1 VRAFVCN
8 ACLALKEVIVSIK
21 DQLQA
26 DLKTAMLGKQE
37 LRRDVIR
44 FTQAALKN
52 AELAKQQK
60 LVKERSHLWQTGQV
74 DDSGNP
80 IVNEAEREKQ
90 LAEIAKLTPLTDEE
104 QLAVLTTEVKRRRE
118 TIADAEKAG
127 RADLIA
133 REQAELDVVLGYL
146 PKQMSREEVTA
157 AAQQVV
163 AEVGA
168 KGPQDTG
175 KVMGKLMP
183 QLKGR
188 ADGKMISE
196 VVKELLAG

>member
-1 VRAFVCN
+1 MS
-8 ACLALKEVIVSIK
+8 LK

-26 DLKTAMLGKQE
+26 DLKTAMLSKQE

-44 FTQAALKN
+44 YTLAAFQN
-52 AELAKQQK
+52 AEAVKKQK
-60 LVKERSHLWQTGQV
+60 LVKERSHLWQTGKV
-74 DDSGNP
+74 DDNGNP
-80 IVNEAEREKQ
+80 IIDEAEREKQ
-90 LAEIAKLTPLTDEE
+90 LAEIAKLVPLTDEE
-104 QLAVLTTEVKRRRE
+104 QLTVLTTEVKRRRE

-127 RADLIA
+127 RLDLVSG
-133 REQAELDVVLGYL
+133 EQAELEVVLGYL
-146 PKQMSREEVTA
+146 PQQMSRAEVTA
-157 AAQQVV
+157 AVQQVIAAV
-163 AEVGA
+163 NA

-183 QLKGR
+183 QLKGK

>member
-1 VRAFVCN
+1 
-8 ACLALKEVIVSIK
+8 
-21 DQLQA
+21 
-26 DLKTAMLGKQE
+26 MLNKQE

-44 FTQAALKN
+44 FTQAAMKN

-60 LVKERSHLWQTGQV
+60 LVKERSRLWQTGTV
-74 DDSGNP
+74 DESGNP
-80 IVNEAEREKQ
+80 IVDEAEREKQ

-104 QLAVLTTEVKRRRE
+104 QVAVLTTEVKRRRE
-118 TIADAEKAG
+118 TIADAEKA
-127 RADLIA
+127 RRPDLIA
-133 REQAELDVVLGYL
+133 REQAELEVVLGYL

-157 AAQQVV
+157 AAQQVI

-168 KGPQDTG
+168 QGLQDTG

-183 QLKGR
+183 QLKGK

-196 VVKELLAG
+196 VVRELLAG

>member
-1 VRAFVCN
+1 M
-8 ACLALKEVIVSIK
+8 SIK

-26 DLKTAMLGKQE
+26 DLKTAMLNKQE

-60 LVKERSHLWQTGQV
+60 LVKERSHLWQTGKM
-74 DDSGNP
+74 DESGNP

-90 LAEIAKLTPLTDEE
+90 LAEIARLTPLTAEE

-118 TIADAEKAG
+118 TIADAEKAS
-127 RADLIA
+127 RPDLVT
-133 REQAELDVVLGYL
+133 REQAELEVVLGYL
-146 PKQMSREEVTA
+146 PKQMSRDEVTA
-157 AAQQVV
+157 AAQQVI
-163 AEVGA
+163 AEVDA

-183 QLKGR
+183 QLKGK

-196 VVKELLAG
+196 VVKELLVS

>member
-1 VRAFVCN
+1 MS
-8 ACLALKEVIVSIK
+8 LKE
-21 DQLQA
+21 QLQA
-26 DLKTAMLGKQE
+26 DLKTAMLNKHE

-44 FTQAALKN
+44 FTLAAFQN
-52 AELAKQQK
+52 AESVKKQK

-74 DDSGNP
+74 DESGTP
-80 IVNEAEREKQ
+80 IVVEAERDKQ
-90 LAEIAKLTPLTDEE
+90 LAQITKLTPLTDEE
-104 QLAVLTTEVKRRRE
+104 QLTVLTTEVKRRRE

-127 RADLIA
+127 RPEIVA
-133 REQAELDVVLGYL
+133 REQAELDVLLGYL
-146 PKQMSREEVTA
+146 PKQMSREEITA
-157 AAQQVV
+157 IAQQVV
-163 AEVGA
+163 GEVGA

-183 QLKGR
+183 QLKGK

>member
-1 VRAFVCN
+1 M
-8 ACLALKEVIVSIK
+8 SIK

-26 DLKTAMLGKQE
+26 DLKTAMLSKQE

-44 FTQAALKN
+44 FTLAAMKN

-60 LVKERSHLWQTGQV
+60 LVKDRSHLWQTGQL

-80 IVNEAEREKQ
+80 LVDEAEREKQ
-90 LAEIAKLTPLTDEE
+90 LAEIARLTPLSDEE

-127 RADLIA
+127 RADLIE
-133 REQAELDVVLGYL
+133 REQAELEVVLAYL
-146 PKQMSREEVTA
+146 PKQMSREEVIA

-163 AEVGA
+163 GEVGA
-168 KGPQDTG
+168 KGLQDTG

-183 QLKGR
+183 QLKGK

-196 VVKELLAG
+196 VVKELLAR

>member
-1 VRAFVCN
+1 M
-8 ACLALKEVIVSIK
+8 SIK

-26 DLKTAMLGKQE
+26 DLKTAMLNKQE

-44 FTQAALKN
+44 FTQAAMKN

-60 LVKERSHLWQTGQV
+60 LVKERSRLWQTGTV
-74 DDSGNP
+74 DESGNP
-80 IVNEAEREKQ
+80 IVDEAEREKQ

-104 QLAVLTTEVKRRRE
+104 QVAVLTTEVKRRRE
-118 TIADAEKAG
+118 TIADAEKA
-127 RADLIA
+127 RRPDLIA
-133 REQAELDVVLGYL
+133 REQAELEVVLGYL

-157 AAQQVV
+157 AAQQVI

-168 KGPQDTG
+168 QGLQDTG

-183 QLKGR
+183 QLKGK
-188 ADGKMISE
+188 ADGKMINE

>member
-1 VRAFVCN
+1 M
-8 ACLALKEVIVSIK
+8 SIK

-26 DLKTAMLGKQE
+26 DLKTAMLNKQE

-44 FTQAALKN
+44 FTQASMKN

-60 LVKERSHLWQTGQV
+60 LVKERSHLWQTGKV
-74 DDSGNP
+74 DENGNP
-80 IVNEAEREKQ
+80 VIDEAIRDQQ
-90 LAEIAKLTPLTDEE
+90 LAEIAKLVPLTDEE
-104 QLAVLTTEVKRRRE
+104 LLSALTTEVKRRRE

-127 RADLIA
+127 RADLIE

-146 PKQMSREEVTA
+146 PKQMSREEVVV
-157 AAQQVV
+157 AAQKAV

-183 QLKGR
+183 QLKGK

-196 VVKELLAG
+196 VVKELLTG

>member
-1 VRAFVCN
+1 MS
-8 ACLALKEVIVSIK
+8 LK

-26 DLKTAMLGKQE
+26 DLKTAMLNRQE
-37 LRRDVIR
+37 LRRDVFR
-44 FTQAALKN
+44 YTLAAFQN
-52 AELAKQQK
+52 AELAKNQK

-74 DDSGNP
+74 DEAGNS
-80 IVNEAEREKQ
+80 IVNEVERDKQ

-118 TIADAEKAG
+118 TIADAEKAK
-127 RADLIA
+127 RLDLIA
-133 REQAELDVVLGYL
+133 REQAELDVVLSYL

-157 AAQQVV
+157 AAQKVI

-183 QLKGR
+183 QLKGK
-188 ADGKMISE
+188 ADGKMIRE
-196 VVKELLAG
+196 VVKELLTE

>member
-1 VRAFVCN
+1 MS
-8 ACLALKEVIVSIK
+8 LK

-26 DLKTAMLGKQE
+26 DLKAAMLSKQD

-60 LVKERSHLWQTGQV
+60 LVKERSHLWQTGKV
-74 DDSGNP
+74 DENGNP
-80 IVNEAEREKQ
+80 IADEAERDKQ
-90 LAEIAKLTPLTDEE
+90 LAEIAKLVPLTDEE
-104 QLAVLTTEVKRRRE
+104 QLSVLTAEVKRRRE

-127 RADLIA
+127 RADLGT
-133 REQAELDVVLGYL
+133 REQAELEVVLGYL
-146 PKQMSREEVTA
+146 PKQMSREEVVA
-157 AAQQVV
+157 AAQAIV

-183 QLKGR
+183 QLKGK

-196 VVKELLAG
+196 VVKELLTG

>member
-1 VRAFVCN
+1 MS
-8 ACLALKEVIVSIK
+8 LK

-26 DLKTAMLGKQE
+26 DLKTAMLNRQE

-44 FTQAALKN
+44 FTLAAFQN
-52 AELAKQQK
+52 AESVKKQK
-60 LVKERSHLWQTGQV
+60 LVKERSPLWQTGQV
-74 DDSGNP
+74 DESGNP
-80 IVNEAEREKQ
+80 IVNEAERDRQ
-90 LAEIAKLTPLTDEE
+90 LAEIAKLVPLTDEE
-104 QLAVLTTEVKRRRE
+104 QLTTLTTEVKRRRE

-127 RADLIA
+127 RSDLVT

-146 PKQMSREEVTA
+146 PQQMSRDEVTA

-183 QLKGR
+183 QLKGK
-188 ADGKMISE
+188 ADGKLISE
-196 VVKELLAG
+196 VVKELLVG

>member
-1 VRAFVCN
+1 MS
-8 ACLALKEVIVSIK
+8 LK

-26 DLKTAMLGKQE
+26 DLKTAMLSKQE
-37 LRRDVIR
+37 QRRDVIR

-60 LVKERSHLWQTGQV
+60 LVKERSHLWQTGKF
-74 DDSGNP
+74 DENGNP
-80 IVNEAEREKQ
+80 IIDEPERDKQ
-90 LAEIAKLTPLTDEE
+90 LAEIAKLAPLTDEE

-127 RADLIA
+127 RSELLKQ
-133 REQAELDVVLGYL
+133 EQAELEILLDYL
-146 PKQMSREEVTA
+146 PKQLSREEVMA
-157 AAQQVV
+157 AAQKVV

-175 KVMGKLMP
+175 KVMSKLMP
-183 QLKGR
+183 QLKGK
-188 ADGKMISE
+188 ADGKLISE

>member
-1 VRAFVCN
+1 M
-8 ACLALKEVIVSIK
+8 SIK

-26 DLKTAMLGKQE
+26 DLKTAMLNKQE

-44 FTQAALKN
+44 YTQAAMKN

-60 LVKERSHLWQTGQV
+60 LVKERSHLWQTGKV

-80 IVNEAEREKQ
+80 IVNEAERDKQ
-90 LAEIAKLTPLTDEE
+90 LAEIAKLVPLTDEE
-104 QLAVLTTEVKRRRE
+104 QLSVLSTEVKRRRE

-127 RADLIA
+127 RPEIVA

-157 AAQQVV
+157 AAQAVV

-168 KGPQDTG
+168 KGPADTG
-175 KVMGKLMP
+175 KVMSKLMP
-183 QLKGR
+183 QLKGK

>member
-1 VRAFVCN
+1 M
-8 ACLALKEVIVSIK
+8 SIK

-26 DLKTAMLGKQE
+26 DLKTAMLNKQE

-60 LVKERSHLWQTGQV
+60 LVKVRSQLWQTGKV
-74 DDSGNP
+74 DENGNP
-80 IVNEAEREKQ
+80 IADEAERDKQ
-90 LAEIAKLTPLTDEE
+90 LAEIARLAPLTAEE
-104 QLAVLTTEVKRRRE
+104 QLSVLTTEVKRRRE

-127 RADLIA
+127 RPEIA
-133 REQAELDVVLGYL
+133 SREQAELEVVLGYL

-157 AAQQVV
+157 AAQALI

-168 KGPQDTG
+168 KGPADTG

-183 QLKGR
+183 QLKGK

-196 VVKELLAG
+196 VVKELLA

>member
-1 VRAFVCN
+1 M
-8 ACLALKEVIVSIK
+8 SIK
-21 DQLQA
+21 EQLQA
-26 DLKTAMLGKQE
+26 DLKTAMLNKDA

-74 DDSGNP
+74 DESSNP

-90 LAEIAKLTPLTDEE
+90 LAEIARLAPLTDEE

-127 RADLIA
+127 RPDLVA
-133 REQAELDVVLGYL
+133 REQAELAVVLGYL
-146 PKQMSREEVTA
+146 PKQMNREEVA
-157 AAQQVV
+157 AAARQVI

-168 KGPQDTG
+168 KGPQDAG

-183 QLKGR
+183 QLKGK

>member
-1 VRAFVCN
+1 MVRLNLRGLQEATM
-8 ACLALKEVIVSIK
+8 SIK

-26 DLKTAMLGKQE
+26 DLKTAMLNKQE

-44 FTQAALKN
+44 FTLAALKN

-60 LVKERSHLWQTGQV
+60 LVKERSHLWQTGKV

-80 IVNEAEREKQ
+80 IFNETEREKQ

-104 QLAVLTTEVKRRRE
+104 QLAVLSTEVKRRRE

-133 REQAELDVVLGYL
+133 REEAELEVVLGYL
-146 PKQMSREEVTA
+146 PKQMSREEVMA
-157 AAQQVV
+157 AAQQVI

-183 QLKGR
+183 QLKGK
-188 ADGKMISE
+188 ADGKLTSE
-196 VVKELLAG
+196 VVKELLVKS

>member
-1 VRAFVCN
+1 MSF
-8 ACLALKEVIVSIK
+8 K

-26 DLKTAMLGKQE
+26 DLKTAMLNKQE

-44 FTQAALKN
+44 FTLAAFQN
-52 AELAKQQK
+52 AESVKKQK
-60 LVKERSHLWQTGQV
+60 LVKERSPLWQTGKV
-74 DDSGNP
+74 DEAGNP
-80 IVNEAEREKQ
+80 IIDEAARDKQ
-90 LAEIAKLTPLTDEE
+90 LAEIAKLTPLTDGE
-104 QLAVLTTEVKRRRE
+104 QLTVLTTEVKRRRE
-118 TIADAEKAG
+118 TIADAEKAN
-127 RADLIA
+127 RPEIVA

-146 PKQMSREEVTA
+146 PKQMSRAEVTTI
-157 AAQQVV
+157 AQQVV
-163 AEVGA
+163 SEVGA

-183 QLKGR
+183 QLKGK

>member
-1 VRAFVCN
+1 MS
-8 ACLALKEVIVSIK
+8 LK

-26 DLKTAMLGKQE
+26 DLKTAMLNKQE

-52 AELAKQQK
+52 AELAKQPK
-60 LVKERSHLWQTGQV
+60 LVKERSNLWQTGKV
-74 DDSGNP
+74 DESGNP
-80 IVNEAEREKQ
+80 MVDEAERDKQ
-90 LAEIAKLTPLTDEE
+90 LAEIAKLVPLTDDE
-104 QLAVLTTEVKRRRE
+104 QLTVLTTEVKRRRE
-118 TIADAEKAG
+118 TIADAEKAN
-127 RADLIA
+127 RPEIVA

-146 PKQMSREEVTA
+146 PKQMSRAEVTA
-157 AAQQVV
+157 ITQQVV

-183 QLKGR
+183 QLKGK

>member
-1 VRAFVCN
+1 M
-8 ACLALKEVIVSIK
+8 SIK

-26 DLKTAMLGKQE
+26 DLKTAMLNKQE

-44 FTQAALKN
+44 FTLAAMKN

-60 LVKERSHLWQTGQV
+60 LVKDRSHLWQTGKV

-80 IVNEAEREKQ
+80 LVDEAEREKQ
-90 LAEIAKLTPLTDEE
+90 LAEIAKVTPLTDEE

-127 RADLIA
+127 RADLIE
-133 REQAELDVVLGYL
+133 REQAELEVVLGYL
-146 PKQMSREEVTA
+146 PKQMSREEVIA

-163 AEVGA
+163 GEVGA

-183 QLKGR
+183 QLKGK

-196 VVKELLAG
+196 VVRELLTG

>member
-1 VRAFVCN
+1 M
-8 ACLALKEVIVSIK
+8 SIK
-21 DQLQA
+21 DQLRV
-26 DLKTAMLGKQE
+26 DLKAAMLSKQE

-44 FTQAALKN
+44 FTQAAMKN

-60 LVKERSHLWQTGQV
+60 LVKERSHLWQTGKV
-74 DDSGNP
+74 DENGSP
-80 IVNEAEREKQ
+80 IADEAERDKQ
-90 LAEIAKLTPLTDEE
+90 LAEIAKLVPLTDEE
-104 QLAVLTTEVKRRRE
+104 QLSVLTTEVKRRRE

-127 RADLIA
+127 RPDLIA
-133 REQAELDVVLGYL
+133 REQAELNVVLGYL

-157 AAQQVV
+157 AAQAVI

-175 KVMGKLMP
+175 KVMSKLMP
-183 QLKGR
+183 QLKGK
-188 ADGKMISE
+188 ADGKLISE

>member
-1 VRAFVCN
+1 MS
-8 ACLALKEVIVSIK
+8 LK

-26 DLKTAMLGKQE
+26 DLKTAMLNKQE

-60 LVKERSHLWQTGQV
+60 LVKERSRLWQTGQV
-74 DDSGNP
+74 NADGNP
-80 IVNEAEREKQ
+80 VINEAEREKQ

-104 QLAVLTTEVKRRRE
+104 QLTVLTTEVKRRRE

-127 RADLIA
+127 RVDLIT
-133 REQAELDVVLGYL
+133 REQAELDVVLAYL
-146 PKQMSREEVTA
+146 PQQLSREEVA
-157 AAQQVV
+157 AAARTVI

-168 KGPQDTG
+168 QGQQDTG

-183 QLKGR
+183 QLKGK
-188 ADGKMISE
+188 ADGKLISA
-196 VVKELLAG
+196 VVKELLAE

>member
-1 VRAFVCN
+1 MS
-8 ACLALKEVIVSIK
+8 LK

-26 DLKTAMLGKQE
+26 DLKTAMLSKQE

-52 AELAKQQK
+52 AELAKQAK
-60 LVKERSHLWQTGQV
+60 LVKERSHLWQTGKV
-74 DDSGNP
+74 DEAGNP
-80 IVNEAEREKQ
+80 IIDEAERDKQ
-90 LAEIAKLTPLTDEE
+90 LAEIAKLVPLTDDE
-104 QLAVLTTEVKRRRE
+104 QLTVLTTEVKRRRE

-127 RADLIA
+127 RPEIAA
-133 REQAELDVVLGYL
+133 REQAELNVVLGYL
-146 PKQMSREEVTA
+146 PKQMTREEVTA

-163 AEVGA
+163 ADVGA

-183 QLKGR
+183 QLKGK

>member
-1 VRAFVCN
+1 M
-8 ACLALKEVIVSIK
+8 SIK

-26 DLKTAMLGKQE
+26 DLKTAMLNKQE
-37 LRRDVIR
+37 MRRDVIR
-44 FTQAALKN
+44 FTLAALKN

-60 LVKERSHLWQTGQV
+60 LVKERSRLWQTGKV
-74 DDSGNP
+74 DESGNP
-80 IVNEAEREKQ
+80 IVDEAERDKQ

-127 RADLIA
+127 RPDLVT
-133 REQAELDVVLGYL
+133 REQSELEVVLGYL
-146 PKQMSREEVTA
+146 PKQLGREEVAA
-157 AAQQVV
+157 AAQQVI

-183 QLKGR
+183 QLKGK
-188 ADGKMISE
+188 ADGKMINE

>member
-1 VRAFVCN
+1 LFIRYHSREEPIMS
-8 ACLALKEVIVSIK
+8 LK

-26 DLKTAMLGKQE
+26 DLKTAMLSKQE

-44 FTQAALKN
+44 FTQAAMKN

-60 LVKERSHLWQTGQV
+60 LAKERSHLWQTGKL
-74 DDSGNP
+74 DENGNP
-80 IVNEAEREKQ
+80 IIDEPERDKQ
-90 LAEIAKLTPLTDEE
+90 LAEIAKLVPLTDEE
-104 QLAVLTTEVKRRRE
+104 QLSVLTTEVKRRRE

-127 RADLIA
+127 RPEIAA
-133 REQAELDVVLGYL
+133 REQAELEVVLGYL

-157 AAQQVV
+157 IAQQVV
-163 AEVGA
+163 ADVGA

-183 QLKGR
+183 QLKGK

>member
-1 VRAFVCN
+1 MS
-8 ACLALKEVIVSIK
+8 LK

-26 DLKTAMLGKQE
+26 DLKTAMLNKE
-37 LRRDVIR
+37 TVRRDVIR
-44 FTQAALKN
+44 YTQAALKN
-52 AELAKQQK
+52 AELAKNQK
-60 LVKERSHLWQTGQV
+60 LIEERAHLWRTETV
-74 DDSGNP
+74 DEDGDP
-80 IVNEAEREKQ
+80 ITLINEPVRDRE
-90 LAEIAKLTPLTDEE
+90 LAEIAKLTPLNDEE
-104 QLAVLTTEVKRRRE
+104 QLTVLITEVKRRRD
-118 TIADAEKAG
+118 TIAEAEKAN
-127 RADLIA
+127 RPEIVA

-157 AAQQVV
+157 AAQAVV

-168 KGPQDTG
+168 KGPADTG

-183 QLKGR
+183 QLKGK